1 MHGITPILNGDSNQ
15 SGDNDIELSTQA
27 YLKKWKVE
35 WAMSHTELTEHLSNH
50 SASHNSSDSGTK
62 SLSYR
67 QRLRFNTSESQTR
80 PCYWSVCHRKSF
92 TKSWTSKITVSLS
105 HLERHVDTCAKSRF
119 HISIG
124 CVVSLAPLGSISQDR
139 LSSGLRTEI

>member
-1 MHGITPILNGDSNQ
+1 MHEITPILNGDSNQ

-67 QRLRFNTSESQTR
+67 QRLRFNTSESQTKD
-80 PCYWSVCHRKSF
+80 PDLA
-92 TKSWTSKITVSLS
+92 TG
-105 HLERHVDTCAKSRF
+105 RF
-119 HISIG
+119 ATGNPSPNHG
-124 CVVSLAPLGSISQDR
+124 R
-139 LSSGLRTEI
+139 RR